1 MGCDFLLYSIT
12 IASLISCPADV
23 EVHHL
28 ETARPLVFS
37 NVSVVSQ
44 GPLRAAVRAE
54 IKYDKSTIAVTVS
67 SASFDSISFSS
78 DS

>member
-1 MGCDFLLYSIT
+1 MI
-12 IASLISCPADV
+12 IASLTSCHVDV

-54 IKYDKSTIAVTVS
+54 IKYDKSTIVVTVS
-67 SASFDSISFSS
+67 GASFNDISFSS